1 MEEKGKFCPSLETVL
16 SEIQIKSLQL
26 SYNTCHKNISC
37 ILIIDLIII
46 LILYLGELANPEIDN
61 VFFFFYWTDGLLIF
75 PLEMISVR

>member
-61 VFFFFYWTDGLLIF
+61 EDEEDDDHFVMESKVVEI
-75 PLEMISVR
+75 V